1 MSLRGRRGGDDV
13 AAREAL
19 TALAR
24 ARSRS
29 RDGAE
34 RFTDLYVWVFCG
46 VLLAVWILSFAR
58 ETFTGRVC
66 SSGEAGCVLQE
77 HPAYAATAALLLGAG
92 GLLLAAGT
100 VGPVSADR
108 ALGRWL
114 LTTTAERAVLLRGPL
129 GATLAGSG
137 LAGAVLGLLTA
148 LAGQGGG
155 LDPVILGLGALLG
168 LLAGALLGLVL
179 TVRQASVGATV
190 PGRATGR
197 LLALAGLVLLT
208 VVVMVDEW
216 LPALAEPDGDAVLA
230 WGSGAA
236 GLLTVVLATAVAVLR
251 RPGGRLAELSDAQL
265 ARGREMVDAVAD
277 STMMLDGSAVV
288 GLHRRRADLKRG
300 RHRSRPLHGRGA
312 YVFLV
317 ADLRLLRRRWHG
329 VALTFLALPAVVVA
343 GEGFGQGGAVLLAA
357 VVAAWAGRQAGQGLR
372 TWLGSSGLRR
382 TVTVP
387 AWQVSAALTLLPALA
402 SASVAVPAVLLV
414 DGPWWGGIHL
424 AVAGLASTMR
434 SADPVP
440 AELGAV
446 ITTPAGALPTGLLRQ
461 LLHGPDLALVL
472 AVALVVVGDPRVLLA
487 AVSALA
493 WQVGR
498 DR

>member
-1 MSLRGRRGGDDV
+1 MRRGGDDV
-13 AAREAL
+13 AAQEAR

-24 ARSRS
+24 ARARS
-29 RDGAE
+29 RDDAE

-46 VLLAVWILSFAR
+46 VLLAVWVLSFAR

-77 HPAYAATAALLLGAG
+77 HPAYAAAAVLLLGLG

-129 GATLAGSG
+129 GATLTGAG

-155 LDPVILGLGALLG
+155 LDPAFLGLGALLG
-168 LLAGALLGLVL
+168 LLAGALLGVVLV
-179 TVRQASVGATV
+179 VRQGALVATV
-190 PGRATGR
+190 PGRAAGV
-197 LLALAGLVLLT
+197 LLALAGLALLT
-208 VVVMVDEW
+208 VVVMAGGW
-216 LPALAEPDGDAVLA
+216 LPAVAEPEADVVLT
-230 WGSGAA
+230 WGLVSA
-236 GLLTVVLATAVAVLR
+236 GLLAAVLVAAVTVLR
-251 RPGGRLAELSDAQL
+251 RPGSRLAELSDTQL
-265 ARGREMVDAVAD
+265 ARGREVVDAVAD

-288 GLHRRRADLKRG
+288 GLHRRRADLRRG
-300 RHRSRPLHGRGA
+300 RHRSRPLRGRGA
-312 YVFLV
+312 HAFLV
-317 ADLRLLRRRWHG
+317 ADLRLVRRRWHG

-343 GEGFGQGGAVLLAA
+343 GEGFGHGGAVLLAA

-372 TWLGSSGLRR
+372 TWLGSPGLRR

-446 ITTPAGALPTGLLRQ
+446 VTTPAGALPTGLVRQ

-472 AVALVVVGDPRVLLA
+472 AVALVVVGDPRVLVA